1 MSKPTDK
8 HLKINITVPA
18 WMLPKIDR
26 AAREMHMTRSAFF
39 RWAAEKK
46 MRAEEYKTEGEV
58 MHGPADDPYWMSS
71 VLTGA
76 IKLLRDKGTPEEVAS
91 FLRAYDSSGPCPSP
105 CFGHAARG
113 IPHIRTC
120 DMEHRWLAGAK

>member
-1 MSKPTDK
+1 MKDK

-46 MRAEEYKTEGEV
+46 ME
-58 MHGPADDPYWMSS
+58 
-71 VLTGA
+71 
-76 IKLLRDKGTPEEVAS
+76 PEEAEMS
-91 FLRAYDSSGPCPSP
+91 DSTDRLRELLDQVGLSQ
-105 CFGHAARG
+105 R
-113 IPHIRTC
+113 
-120 DMEHRWLAGAK
+120 AGGT